1 MNKILKE
8 YIIKNGGETF
18 EETPFGQIVADEV
31 NYVIN
36 NMPEI
41 QLARDVLEEEAF
53 GELAQGAAK
62 QVLQLVAAEL
72 KKAVPNLVSQMAEK
86 IKSEAQKEIEN
97 ATSSIQQASQ
107 GVGEVDQDFSA

>member
-1 MNKILKE
+1 MNKILEE
-8 YIIKNGGETF
+8 YILKNTREKF

-41 QLARDVLEEEAF
+41 KLARDVLEEEAF
-53 GELAQGAAK
+53 GELAGQAAQ
-62 QVLQLVAAEL
+62 QVLKLVAAEL

-86 IKSEAQKEIEN
+86 IKDDARKEIED
-97 ATSSIQQASQ
+97 ATANVQQSTQ
-107 GVGEVDQDFSA
+107 DTGEITQDFSS